1 MNTHRA
7 QKENSYQAQL
17 KKRIKERFKH
27 AIVAKMNPND
37 IQGIPDLV
45 VLFKNHWALL
55 ETKRDPQASKR
66 PNQDF
71 YVDFYNNWSFA
82 AFINPENEEEVLN
95 AMEQSFSAP

>member
-1 MNTHRA
+1 MSK
-7 QKENSYQAQL
+7 KENAYQQGL

-45 VLFKNHWALL
+45 VLFGKHWALL
-55 ETKRDPQASKR
+55 ETKREEDASRR

-71 YVDFYNNWSFA
+71 YIDFYNKMSFA
-82 AFINPENEEEVLN
+82 SFICPENEEEVLD
-95 AMEQSFSAP
+95 AMERSFST